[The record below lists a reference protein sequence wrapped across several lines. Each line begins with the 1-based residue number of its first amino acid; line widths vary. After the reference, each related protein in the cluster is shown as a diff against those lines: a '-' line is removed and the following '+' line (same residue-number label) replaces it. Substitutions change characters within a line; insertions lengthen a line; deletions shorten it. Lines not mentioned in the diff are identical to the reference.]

1 MTFKQ
6 LIYNKWKIVMQDLR
20 REIHF
25 FDFVDNYYPKLK
37 KLNVVTKSQWIKYD
51 KTSVES
57 SHPPKESIL
66 INVGKDEKN
75 LVKASPF
82 NRRDVKR

>member
-1 MTFKQ
+1 MLNSEFDSEKNKGRREKHRKTHNKEEKH

-37 KLNVVTKSQWIKYD
+37 KLNVVTKSQWIKHD
-51 KTSVES
+51 K
-57 SHPPKESIL
+57 HPLNPPIPQKKI
-66 INVGKDEKN
+66 
-75 LVKASPF
+75 F
-82 NRRDVKR
+82 